1 MPPRSIAQMSRK
13 AYPFCAQLWR
23 SLAGSRRQHIAFH
36 ERAALCRL
44 LGSGAAGQRP
54 ASQPSPER
62 DQLLPL
68 VAAAVRAAPA
78 RLADA
83 LDVVLMRGSLSRN
96 THRGKAA
103 TLLAQLNAHQHG
115 KVFMHGIAMLHV
127 RSAARAELH
136 LELDLPTARACCVVT
151 QGAVLQAAPRPLK
164 PPCCSAPRRHREH
177 RRRAHATSARKKSRP
192 LLDRHSR
199 PPRPS
204 CGFSATRRC
213 RHPSCRDH

>member
-23 SLAGSRRQHIAFH
+23 SLAGSRHNTSLSMNEQPCAVGLQRCCWPA
-36 ERAALCRL
+36 R
-44 LGSGAAGQRP
+44 GQP
-54 ASQPSPER
+54 AE
-62 DQLLPL
+62 LLPL

-103 TLLAQLNAHQHG
+103 TLLAQLDAHQQN

-127 RSAARAELH
+127 RSAVLAELH
-136 LELDLPTARACCVVT
+136 LELDLHTTRACCVVT

-192 LLDRHSR
+192 PLDRHSR